1 MKTILTTFILMVC
14 VTAMSAQTDTGYV
27 FTNIKDLP
35 ATSVKDQYRS
45 GTCWSFS
52 GLSFIESE
60 VLRKGGKNLDLS
72 EMYVVRKCYEY
83 KAEKYVRM
91 HGTINLDAGGAFFD
105 VFWVL
110 DHYGLLPESAYKGL
124 NYGEDNHVHG
134 EVNAALQAF
143 VKSIETNKNR
153 KLSTAW
159 TGAVDGILD
168 SYFGSVPEV
177 FEYDGKKVIENDFTQ
192 NYIDIDPS
200 DYVSVTSFTHH
211 PFYQKFILEIPDN
224 WLWGESYNVPLDEMA
239 EICKYAVEN
248 GYTIAWGGDVSE
260 KGFSHKNG
268 LAIVPDDNV
277 EDMSDLERA
286 KWEKMST
293 GEKDKTLYSFKKPV
307 KEKQITQGM
316 RQEEFDNYQTT
327 DDHGM
332 HITGLVKDQNG
343 TLYYKVKNS
352 WNTNNKYDGYLYMSE
367 PYLKLKTMNFVVH
380 KDAIPKEIRKKLGIK

>member
-1 MKTILTTFILMVC
+1 MKNI
-14 VTAMSAQTDTGYV
+14 VTVMMMMFAAISVAAQTDTGYV
-27 FTNIKDLP
+27 FTTVKDLP

-60 VLRKGGKNLDLS
+60 ILRNGGDTLNLS
-72 EMYVVRKCYEY
+72 EMFVVRKCYEY
-83 KAEKYVRM
+83 KAEKYIRM
-91 HGTINLDAGGAFFD
+91 HGTINFDAGGAFFD

-110 DHYGLLPESAYKGL
+110 DHYGFLPESAYKGL

-134 EVNAALQAF
+134 EVNSALQSF

-159 TGAVDGILD
+159 EGAVNGILD
-168 SYFGSVPEV
+168 SYFGDIPES
-177 FEYDGKKVIENDFTQ
+177 FKYEGKSTNKEDFTKK
-192 NYIDIDPS
+192 YVDIDPS
-200 DYVSVTSFTHH
+200 DYVSITSYTHH

-224 WLWGESYNVPLDEMA
+224 WLWGESYNVPMDEMA
-239 EICKYAVEN
+239 EICNYAVEN
-248 GYTIAWGGDVSE
+248 GYSIAWGGDVSE
-260 KGFSHKNG
+260 KGFSFKNG
-268 LAIVPDDNV
+268 LAIVPDVKV
-277 EDMSDLERA
+277 EDMNDLERA
-286 KWEKMST
+286 KWEKMTQS
-293 GEKDKTLYSFKKPV
+293 EKDKKLYTFKKPGP
-307 KEKQITQGM
+307 EKKITQEM

-343 TLYYKVKNS
+343 TIYYKVKNS

-380 KDAIPKEIRKKLGIK
+380 KDAIPKDIKKKLGIK